1 MAKLSLLLLCGRQV
15 GWGSSPREQGN
26 RDVHPDPVWQ
36 DLGPPLITVQSDGQG
51 PLLPGGGQ
59 WWMGGLS
66 G

>member
-1 MAKLSLLLLCGRQV
+1 M